1 MKVDTK
7 YLILEVDECPE
18 VEPRGASRRV
28 MRVRRGKQGRNP
40 GKPKTVLTLNRS
52 VACTVDGPPKFRTVT
67 MCGRFKYWIV
77 KIKPAFRYTDVNV
90 NRDTFT
96 LHIIYANAS
105 PRVGTVSTGAKAN
118 CKYWIL
124 LQA

>member
-1 MKVDTK
+1 MQIDYRFYYIQILHIKFAHVF
-7 YLILEVDECPE
+7 YL
-18 VEPRGASRRV
+18 A
-28 MRVRRGKQGRNP
+28 
-40 GKPKTVLTLNRS
+40 KTVLTLNRS

-96 LHIIYANAS
+96 MHIIYANAS